1 MYSNCLSKMKI
12 DSHLIMR
19 SRTECFCG
27 NEEPPSAS
35 RRPDSSCN
43 MKCPADPR
51 EACGGYFTI
60 NVYETGIASKHLTFW
75 LLSIFFWV
83 TVYQNLYCAILVTYV
98 LLCSKVCELL
108 LCFHY
113 AFHVFTF
120 ILKNLRLKCQ
130 EKLQSLENLLWE
142 LPSSW
147 LSTDEHCVRCDG
159 SSKYYFVGT
168 ISSIFML
175 MLWV

>member
-1 MYSNCLSKMKI
+1 MKI
-12 DSHLIMR
+12 NSKHFIH

-43 MKCPADPR
+43 MKCPADPK

-60 NVYETGIASKHLTFW
+60 NVYETGIASKPLTSW
-75 LLSIFFWV
+75 RLSIFVWV
-83 TVYQNLYCAILVTYV
+83 TLYRNLYSVILVIYI

-108 LCFHY
+108 LCFDY
-113 AFHVFTF
+113 AFHVCTF

-130 EKLQSLENLLWE
+130 EKLQSRENLLWE

-159 SSKYYFVGT
+159 SSKYYFIGT